1 MGKIN
6 KEAYVREFIR
16 AMLKNEAE
24 KIDRAFMNMD
34 GPQLPII
41 TPETPVIRVECECC
55 GRPVKVPRY
64 QPGYEPPD
72 LAKTICP
79 FCGKPLQLNIP
90 MSGMVQ

>member
-55 GRPVKVPRY
+55 GRSVRVPRSVPEY
-64 QPGYEPPD
+64 RVPD
-72 LAKTICP
+72 LANTICP
-79 FCGKPLQLNIP
+79 FCDKPLRLNIP
-90 MSGMVQ
+90 LPGMVQ